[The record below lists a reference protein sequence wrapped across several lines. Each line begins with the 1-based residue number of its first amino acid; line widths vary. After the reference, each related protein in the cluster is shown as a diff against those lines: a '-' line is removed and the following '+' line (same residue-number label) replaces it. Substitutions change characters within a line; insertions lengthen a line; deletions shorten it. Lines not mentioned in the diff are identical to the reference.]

1 MTALTNKFATRYLVL
16 LFLVTAM
23 AAELIRFSGPLLD
36 SVIERD
42 GVIIAALTA
51 LATYLAPGILAY
63 ALSFKRRVSGP
74 MILIAVSA
82 LTIARVA
89 TQFLEGMVRFGFGLA
104 TVALSIATLGLV
116 AAAAS
121 QQGPRIVGGGIGFGL
136 LFSALLNLAFG
147 TWDPLWRSGPFPI
160 IFAFLLS
167 AAAIAA
173 AIRIKDSSPGSHA
186 RGLWALGPVLSMG
199 VVIFAN
205 PAFISSQVHVPLWLS
220 AFVLLA
226 IALALPTILARAHA
240 HRLIHAVIVVL
251 GITTIFFAPPWP
263 APPSL
268 IISIAIM
275 IFTSLVGL
283 AAVGLLTVIVSRPSD
298 RATTGP
304 LSLAISGAGALTIL
318 PILLFQLDYDIPLG
332 FPNAFIWIASALI
345 LASAAIVVGRRG
357 DQTQGSA
364 TPELK
369 PVLLPM
375 LATLGA
381 LGVVG
386 ILNTSGVYSPASSA
400 PVAANTAKIFNW
412 NLHYGVS
419 ANPSVDLA
427 GMVKIIKQEEA
438 TVVTLQEVSRGW
450 IMGGG
455 ADMATYL
462 ANELGMDFAFV
473 GAADHQFGN
482 ALLWDPATPITD
494 IERFELTY
502 GDGPQ
507 WRSAI
512 GGDVNLTGGQFRVI
526 TAHLQHR
533 EENTPTRIAQLDDLF
548 AEMPAAG
555 RTLITGDFNA
565 QPGWK
570 EIDYLTDHGFISG
583 QDTAGDISEL
593 TWPSHAPNVRID
605 WFFGKGVTFHD
616 FKVLPS
622 VTSDHRPLVA
632 TVQLN

>member
-1 MTALTNKFATRYLVL
+1 MTALSNKLAIRYLVL

-23 AAELIRFSGPLLD
+23 TAELIRFSGPLLD
-36 SVIERD
+36 SVIDRD

-51 LATYLAPGILAY
+51 LATYLAPGVLAY
-63 ALSFKRRVSGP
+63 ALSFRRQVSGP

-82 LTIARVA
+82 LAIARL
-89 TQFLEGMVRFGFGLA
+89 TCQFLDGMARFGFGLA

-121 QQGPRIVGGGIGFGL
+121 QQGPRVVGGGVGFGL
-136 LFSALLNLAFG
+136 LLSAFLNLVFG
-147 TWDPLWRSGPFPI
+147 TWDPLWRSGPIPI
-160 IFAFLLS
+160 IFAFILGAGAIV
-167 AAAIAA
+167 AAA
-173 AIRIKDSSPGSHA
+173 RIKDSAPGSHA
-186 RGLWALGPVLSMG
+186 RGLWAIGPVLSLG

-205 PAFISSQVHVPLWLS
+205 PAFISSQSDLPLWLS

-226 IALALPTILARAHA
+226 IALGLPNVLARAHEN
-240 HRLIHAVIVVL
+240 HVTPGVFIVL
-251 GITTIFFAPPWP
+251 GVAAIFFIRPWP
-263 APPSL
+263 ATPLP
-268 IISIAIM
+268 IISIAIL
-275 IFTSLVGL
+275 IFTALVGL
-283 AAVGLLTVIVSRPSD
+283 AAVSLLTVIVSRPPNRTS
-298 RATTGP
+298 TGP

-332 FPNAFIWIASALI
+332 FPNKFLWVASALI
-345 LASAAIVVGRRG
+345 LAGAAAVVGRRVEKTG
-357 DQTQGSA
+357 TRAGQ
-364 TPELK
+364 EVR

-375 LATLGA
+375 LATLGV
-381 LGVVG
+381 LGVFG
-386 ILNTSGVYSPASSA
+386 MMNTSGILSPAASA
-400 PVAANTAKIFNW
+400 PVKPDWVKVLNW

-419 ANPSVDLA
+419 ANPSVELA
-427 GMVKIIKQEEA
+427 DMVKMIRQEEA

-473 GAADHQFGN
+473 GAADQQFGN
-482 ALLWDPATPITD
+482 ALLWNPATPITD
-494 IERFELTY
+494 IERIRLTY

-512 GGDVNLTGGQFRVI
+512 GGNVNLDGDQFRIV
-526 TAHLQHR
+526 TVHLQHR

-548 AEMPAAG
+548 GIRPAEG

-565 QPGWK
+565 EPGGK
-570 EIDYLTDHGFISG
+570 EIDYLNRLGFISG
-583 QDTAGDISEL
+583 QDTAGDASEL
-593 TWPSHAPNVRID
+593 TWPSDEPNVRID
-605 WFFGKGVTFHD
+605 WLFGKDLTFSD
-616 FKVLPS
+616 FKVLSS

-632 TVQLN
+632 TVQLD